1 MNLQSLL
8 KNGDITFEDWE
19 KIENYAINTW
29 EDKDSKLSLNTSI
42 ETYIKA
48 NVLVDPE
55 LEIFLSQEDD
65 ENKNKAS
72 DLSIK
77 YY

>member
-1 MNLQSLL
+1 MILQSLL
-8 KNGDITFEDWE
+8 KQGDMTFEHWE
-19 KIENYAINTW
+19 HAENHAIDSW
-29 EDKDSKLSLNTSI
+29 ENKESKLSLNTSI

-55 LEIFLSQEDD
+55 LEVFLSQEDD
-65 ENKNKAS
+65 ENKKKAS
-72 DLSIK
+72 ELSNK